1 MYNFKLI
8 YISKHLQNHSITHT
22 HTHTILNKQTYNIQI
37 QIQWNIKSNQTY
49 IKYTHSNLQN
59 YKSTKQTQALQS
71 CVQFQ
76 INLQINAT
84 NTNITNSCTTSN

>member
-1 MYNFKLI
+1 M
-8 YISKHLQNHSITHT
+8 HT

-37 QIQWNIKSNQTY
+37 QIQWNIKIKQTY

-71 CVQFQ
+71 HIQF
-76 INLQINAT
+76 QINAT